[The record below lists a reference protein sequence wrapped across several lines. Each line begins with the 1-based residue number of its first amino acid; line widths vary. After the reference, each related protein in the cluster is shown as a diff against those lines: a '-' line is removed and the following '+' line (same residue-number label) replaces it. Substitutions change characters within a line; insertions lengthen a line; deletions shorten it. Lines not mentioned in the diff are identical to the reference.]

1 MSNRKSSITAELKL
15 AGLSGFKSELGQAGV
30 AARSLGRDLQT
41 IKPINFDGG
50 ANQARKSW
58 QLTEEHQRAHHRV
71 LERQAKA
78 NQGRMAAM
86 GGKGG
91 GGSGRFKGGGG
102 LSPGGNAG
110 QAYNFVQDLAQG
122 GLPAVAN
129 NVPWL
134 IEAAAKSPG
143 LRKGLAGA
151 AAAAAVGWGIKS
163 VYDAYQ
169 DHGSVANE
177 SARMAAGR
185 GLVRSQWEANT
196 QSNELTESGLR
207 GTVQGKSIAENDAH
221 SRKMRGIEE
230 MAYQSRIRK
239 EGMLETLRQAKI
251 ASGHDEQKVI
261 RDTANSEVE
270 FLDKRTTAEES
281 YSKTSMDLA
290 QKRRDESV
298 KQAEEAEAELFAIQH
313 GNRRAG
319 SQASDKELRREAEL
333 TNSMPAIQ
341 ARASAAKQ
349 EYDAAI
355 ARVAAAKSDKEAA
368 AVTKDLIRLKEEADI
383 KAAKAAE
390 TMRDNQRELTRYEHR
405 VSAIEQENRKQY
417 EREQDQKKR
426 DETDSSL
433 SEREAMSK
441 MSPRALAKYQEK
453 KRIKDDTDEFIKQGY
468 TPEQAANRA
477 KRENQLSKDN
487 DPSRKK
493 RIRGA
498 GYGGS
503 RGEDAN
509 GLGSATYGGLDDL
522 AAMQPAASRERK
534 TIKGAGAKEKQSGS
548 NDNPSANLY
557 QVMAKGFADVVK
569 AVRDTG
575 PNATDRAKPTSTRT
589 STN

>member
-1 MSNRKSSITAELKL
+1 MANRNSSISATLKL

-30 AARSLGRDLQT
+30 AARSLGRDLQA

-86 GGKGG
+86 GGGRSGG
-91 GGSGRFKGGGG
+91 GRTGGGRT
-102 LSPGGNAG
+102 GGGRNGGYALGVGYNA
-110 QAYNFVQDLAQG
+110 VQDVAQG
-122 GLPAVAN
+122 GISAIAN
-129 NVPWL
+129 NVPQIIDL
-134 IEAAAKSPG
+134 VANSSGIQ
-143 LRKGLAGA
+143 KGVAGV
-151 AAAAAVGWGIKS
+151 AAVAALAWGIKS
-163 VYDAYQ
+163 VNDAYQ
-169 DHGSVANE
+169 KHGSVTAE
-177 SARMAAGR
+177 SARQAAGR
-185 GLVRSQWEANT
+185 RMVREQWAVND
-196 QSNELTESGLR
+196 QQNGMIDSGIL
-207 GTVQGKSIAENDAH
+207 GAAQGKSISDRDAYSRNARNADDQEH
-221 SRKMRGIEE
+221 SAAVRKM
-230 MAYQSRIRK
+230 
-239 EGMLETLRQAKI
+239 GMLETLRQGKI
-251 ASGHDEQKVI
+251 ALGRDEVKVI
-261 RDTANSEVE
+261 KETAASEIA
-270 FLDKRTTAEES
+270 FIDKQTGIEEN
-281 YSKTSMDLA
+281 YSRVAMERAKNRKDETV
-290 QKRRDESV
+290 KRA
-298 KQAEEAEAELFAIQH
+298 KEAEDELFAIQH

-319 SQASDKELRREAEL
+319 TEASDQEKIRAEELQ
-333 TNSMPAIQ
+333 NSIGAIQ

-405 VSAIEQENRKQY
+405 VSAIEREN
-417 EREQDQKKR
+417 QKKYEEEQTAK
-426 DETDSSL
+426 DKKATTDGL
-433 SEREAMSK
+433 SERELTSR

-453 KRIKDDTDEFIKQGY
+453 KRIKDDTERFTKQGFS
-468 TPEQAANRA
+468 PEEAAKMAN
-477 KRENQLSKDN
+477 RENQLSKDN

-498 GYGGS
+498 GYGGN
-503 RGEDAN
+503 RGEDAG

-534 TIKGAGAKEKQSGS
+534 TIKGAGAKEKKSGS
-548 NDNPSANLY
+548 NDNPDNLY
-557 QVMAKGFADVVK
+557 QVMVKGFAEVVK

-575 PNATDRAKPTSTRT
+575 PNATERAKPS
-589 STN
+589 SSN